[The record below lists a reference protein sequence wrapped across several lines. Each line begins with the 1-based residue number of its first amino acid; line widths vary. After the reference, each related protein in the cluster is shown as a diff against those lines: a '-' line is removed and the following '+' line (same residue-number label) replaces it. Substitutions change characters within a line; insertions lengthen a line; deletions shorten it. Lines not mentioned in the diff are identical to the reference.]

1 MVESIRRVATI
12 CAITLLASE
21 GLAFGPNTSRQ
32 TSTTHFD
39 TLDINSDG
47 CVTRGEYDVYRR
59 VHEPPCVHPHRT
71 PPCQAK
77 TPILAVDERCVTE
90 ANVTFREQRFLLQL
104 SAWGEASAGPHSP
117 AADDADTTMNLTE
130 DAAPLDLA
138 ALVQMLARAL
148 TQEGAAPLHPPAG
161 WTGETRKEGEPLD
174 GGASASRRW
183 LLNSSELPAH
193 SWPPPPVPTL
203 QSQGNA
209 TMAIITHPNPSNASA
224 QLAEALL
231 TATVSIVIL
240 RVNISLTTEP
250 LPSVDRAL
258 SVLGDCGEGRPLCEV
273 NGRDVQPLFSV
284 AAGGALCLEGLA
296 LRHGWHGGVNGGGGA
311 LWLAAGSTALLR
323 DCLVEAN
330 EAVLNGGAVLIG
342 EGSNLTLMRC
352 HVARNHAGGN
362 GGAIHLEAG
371 GRLQLLDSTQL
382 VANVAERAGGG
393 LYAATAV
400 VQINSGSLRRN
411 EAASGGGLY
420 AEAGCRVAIETG
432 SVVEGNSGLQ
442 DGGGIALMNQSHL
455 VLSSFSTLEA
465 NAAGGDGGGVAVA
478 GRSVLEV
485 LDARVEHNQAGCNG
499 GGAYLEESS
508 AVISS
513 SWITDNVASQLGG
526 GLHNNGGWITL
537 EEAAVRNNSA

>member
-1 MVESIRRVATI
+1 M
-12 CAITLLASE
+12 
-21 GLAFGPNTSRQ
+21 F
-32 TSTTHFD
+32 TSTRA
-39 TLDINSDG
+39 SAQ
-47 CVTRGEYDVYRR
+47 R

-284 AAGGALCLEGLA
+284 AAGG
-296 LRHGWHGGVNGGGGA
+296 
-311 LWLAAGSTALLR
+311 STALLR

-442 DGGGIALMNQSHL
+442 GWCDVMHAESLQVPRILGAG
-455 VLSSFSTLEA
+455 SS
-465 NAAGGDGGGVAVA
+465 N
-478 GRSVLEV
+478 
-485 LDARVEHNQAGCNG
+485 
-499 GGAYLEESS
+499 
-508 AVISS
+508 
-513 SWITDNVASQLGG
+513 SQP
-526 GLHNNGGWITL
+526 
-537 EEAAVRNNSA
+537 S